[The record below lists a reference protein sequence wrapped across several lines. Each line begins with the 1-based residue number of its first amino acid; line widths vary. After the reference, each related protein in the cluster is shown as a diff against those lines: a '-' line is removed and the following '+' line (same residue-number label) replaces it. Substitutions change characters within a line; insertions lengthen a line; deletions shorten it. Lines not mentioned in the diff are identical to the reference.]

1 MKVNVDEEKCTGCR
15 HCYEVCPLDVYS
27 WDEDEGK
34 PVVAYEDECQMCFIC
49 QEECPAEAVKIR
61 VPIIFW

>member
-1 MKVNVDEEKCTGCR
+1 MKVNVDKEKCTGCR
-15 HCYEVCPLDVYS
+15 RCYEVCPLDVYS

-34 PVVAYEDECQMCFIC
+34 PVVVYEDECQMCFIC
-49 QEECPAEAVKIR
+49 QEECPAESVKIS